1 MAAGNA
7 GDGEA
12 VEVGVLDDQVHAR
25 DRLAAFFAGF
35 SEFSGLAR
43 GVDTEDFCQ
52 GQHGGDDAEDAGRV
66 ADGVSKGGQGLAV
79 GNFGFGVALGDD
91 GDGLLRRAEGGG
103 VGGCPGEKPHAAER
117 VHSAEGDQEDRGPC
131 AQRHHGGGERIEPG
145 AVVFQRGKK
154 SGAELHSDRE
164 NEKHE
169 PEFAHE
175 LEDAGVDA
183 DAEMPGDDPR
193 EENGRDAGADA
204 ADLQAGCGQA
214 GGANGGEHQHGPG
227 DRLGLFHF
235 NEPVRHGLAFHRRT
249 LVASSGNRPHAES
262 GVEGA
267 GEFHF
272 TGGHMQPTLL
282 IVDDEK
288 NTRDG
293 LRNALEGE
301 FEVYVAADIDGAM
314 AVLESVTADV
324 LLTDLRLGGEDGMA
338 LIEKVRKRPNPPI
351 CIMMTAYGSVDTAV
365 EAMRHG
371 AYDFVT
377 KPVNIDRLEILIKR
391 AVRERE
397 TSRENRELR
406 SKVQS
411 QSTLEGMIG
420 RSPAMV
426 QVFETI
432 KQVAPS
438 RATVLV
444 QGESGTGKELAAHA
458 IHHLSPRA
466 KGKFVAVHCAAL
478 TPELLASEL
487 FGHEKGA
494 FTGAFERRIGRF
506 EQAKGGTLFLDEIGE
521 IDSAT
526 QVKILRVL
534 GERTFER
541 VGGGETLNADVR
553 LIAATNKD
561 LSKLVAE
568 GKFRD
573 DLFFRLHVVPLTM
586 PPLRDRKVDIPLL
599 VEAFLKD
606 AALENEKP
614 RRDLA
619 SEAMQRVLEYD
630 WPGNVRELRT
640 AIEHG
645 VVMASGPQIGLRDL
659 PATLRAEASRNAP
672 ASTAAHANGLNL
684 RDSETALILKSL
696 EECRGNRSAAAQK
709 LGISRRTL
717 HRRLQELNISKRQKR
732 T

>member
-1 MAAGNA
+1 
-7 GDGEA
+7 
-12 VEVGVLDDQVHAR
+12 
-25 DRLAAFFAGF
+25 
-35 SEFSGLAR
+35 
-43 GVDTEDFCQ
+43 
-52 GQHGGDDAEDAGRV
+52 
-66 ADGVSKGGQGLAV
+66 
-79 GNFGFGVALGDD
+79 
-91 GDGLLRRAEGGG
+91 
-103 VGGCPGEKPHAAER
+103 
-117 VHSAEGDQEDRGPC
+117 
-131 AQRHHGGGERIEPG
+131 
-145 AVVFQRGKK
+145 
-154 SGAELHSDRE
+154 
-164 NEKHE
+164 
-169 PEFAHE
+169 
-175 LEDAGVDA
+175 
-183 DAEMPGDDPR
+183 
-193 EENGRDAGADA
+193 
-204 ADLQAGCGQA
+204 
-214 GGANGGEHQHGPG
+214 
-227 DRLGLFHF
+227 
-235 NEPVRHGLAFHRRT
+235 
-249 LVASSGNRPHAES
+249 
-262 GVEGA
+262 
-267 GEFHF
+267 
-272 TGGHMQPTLL
+272 MQPTLL

-406 SKVQS
+406 SKVQA

-659 PATLRAEASRNAP
+659 PATLRAEASRSAP

>member
-1 MAAGNA
+1 
-7 GDGEA
+7 
-12 VEVGVLDDQVHAR
+12 
-25 DRLAAFFAGF
+25 
-35 SEFSGLAR
+35 
-43 GVDTEDFCQ
+43 
-52 GQHGGDDAEDAGRV
+52 
-66 ADGVSKGGQGLAV
+66 
-79 GNFGFGVALGDD
+79 
-91 GDGLLRRAEGGG
+91 
-103 VGGCPGEKPHAAER
+103 
-117 VHSAEGDQEDRGPC
+117 
-131 AQRHHGGGERIEPG
+131 
-145 AVVFQRGKK
+145 
-154 SGAELHSDRE
+154 
-164 NEKHE
+164 
-169 PEFAHE
+169 
-175 LEDAGVDA
+175 
-183 DAEMPGDDPR
+183 
-193 EENGRDAGADA
+193 
-204 ADLQAGCGQA
+204 
-214 GGANGGEHQHGPG
+214 
-227 DRLGLFHF
+227 
-235 NEPVRHGLAFHRRT
+235 
-249 LVASSGNRPHAES
+249 
-262 GVEGA
+262 
-267 GEFHF
+267 
-272 TGGHMQPTLL
+272 
-282 IVDDEK
+282 
-288 NTRDG
+288 

-314 AVLESVTADV
+314 AVLESVPADV

-406 SKVQS
+406 SKVQA

-659 PATLRAEASRNAP
+659 PATLRAEASRSAP

>member
-1 MAAGNA
+1 MRRRLCFLL
-7 GDGEA
+7 
-12 VEVGVLDDQVHAR
+12 VEM
-25 DRLAAFFAGF
+25 
-35 SEFSGLAR
+35 
-43 GVDTEDFCQ
+43 
-52 GQHGGDDAEDAGRV
+52 
-66 ADGVSKGGQGLAV
+66 
-79 GNFGFGVALGDD
+79 
-91 GDGLLRRAEGGG
+91 
-103 VGGCPGEKPHAAER
+103 
-117 VHSAEGDQEDRGPC
+117 SA
-131 AQRHHGGGERIEPG
+131 
-145 AVVFQRGKK
+145 
-154 SGAELHSDRE
+154 
-164 NEKHE
+164 
-169 PEFAHE
+169 
-175 LEDAGVDA
+175 
-183 DAEMPGDDPR
+183 
-193 EENGRDAGADA
+193 
-204 ADLQAGCGQA
+204 
-214 GGANGGEHQHGPG
+214 
-227 DRLGLFHF
+227 
-235 NEPVRHGLAFHRRT
+235 
-249 LVASSGNRPHAES
+249 
-262 GVEGA
+262 
-267 GEFHF
+267 
-272 TGGHMQPTLL
+272 TLL

-293 LRNALEGE
+293 LRNALDTE
-301 FEVYVAADIDGAM
+301 FEVYVAPDADGAL
-314 AVLESVTADV
+314 ATLESVPVDV
-324 LLTDLRLGGEDGMA
+324 VLTDLRLGGDDGMS
-338 LIEKVRKRPNPPI
+338 LIERIVKKANPPI

-365 EAMRHG
+365 EAMKRG

-391 AVRERE
+391 ALRERN
-397 TSRENRELR
+397 TSRENKELR

-411 QSTLEGMIG
+411 QFRVDGMIG

-426 QVFETI
+426 EVFDTI

-458 IHHLSPRA
+458 IHELSPRS
-466 KGKFVAVHCAAL
+466 KGKFVAVHCASL

-521 IDSAT
+521 IDLTT

-541 VGGGETLNADVR
+541 VGGGETLAADVR

-599 VEAFLKD
+599 VDAFLRET
-606 AALENEKP
+606 ALENGKP
-614 RRDLA
+614 HREL
-619 SEAMQRVLEYD
+619 SPEAMEKVLEYD

-640 AIEHG
+640 AVEHG
-645 VVMASGPQIGLRDL
+645 VVMACGPQITLRDM
-659 PATLRAEASRNAP
+659 PATLRSPKIAAP
-672 ASTAAHANGLNL
+672 DQSHLPTTPGGLNL
-684 RDSETALILKSL
+684 RDTETSLILRAL
-696 EECRGNRSAAAQK
+696 EDCRENRSEAAKK

-717 HRRLQELNISKRQKR
+717 HRRLKELNLFKRLPK

>member
-1 MAAGNA
+1 
-7 GDGEA
+7 
-12 VEVGVLDDQVHAR
+12 
-25 DRLAAFFAGF
+25 
-35 SEFSGLAR
+35 
-43 GVDTEDFCQ
+43 
-52 GQHGGDDAEDAGRV
+52 
-66 ADGVSKGGQGLAV
+66 
-79 GNFGFGVALGDD
+79 
-91 GDGLLRRAEGGG
+91 
-103 VGGCPGEKPHAAER
+103 
-117 VHSAEGDQEDRGPC
+117 
-131 AQRHHGGGERIEPG
+131 
-145 AVVFQRGKK
+145 
-154 SGAELHSDRE
+154 
-164 NEKHE
+164 
-169 PEFAHE
+169 
-175 LEDAGVDA
+175 
-183 DAEMPGDDPR
+183 
-193 EENGRDAGADA
+193 
-204 ADLQAGCGQA
+204 
-214 GGANGGEHQHGPG
+214 
-227 DRLGLFHF
+227 
-235 NEPVRHGLAFHRRT
+235 
-249 LVASSGNRPHAES
+249 
-262 GVEGA
+262 
-267 GEFHF
+267 
-272 TGGHMQPTLL
+272 MQPTLL

-314 AVLESVTADV
+314 AVLESVPADV

-338 LIEKVRKRPNPPI
+338 LIEKVRKRPSPPI

-406 SKVQS
+406 SKVQA

-659 PATLRAEASRNAP
+659 PATLRAEASRSAP

>member
-1 MAAGNA
+1 
-7 GDGEA
+7 
-12 VEVGVLDDQVHAR
+12 
-25 DRLAAFFAGF
+25 
-35 SEFSGLAR
+35 
-43 GVDTEDFCQ
+43 
-52 GQHGGDDAEDAGRV
+52 
-66 ADGVSKGGQGLAV
+66 
-79 GNFGFGVALGDD
+79 
-91 GDGLLRRAEGGG
+91 
-103 VGGCPGEKPHAAER
+103 
-117 VHSAEGDQEDRGPC
+117 
-131 AQRHHGGGERIEPG
+131 
-145 AVVFQRGKK
+145 
-154 SGAELHSDRE
+154 
-164 NEKHE
+164 
-169 PEFAHE
+169 
-175 LEDAGVDA
+175 
-183 DAEMPGDDPR
+183 
-193 EENGRDAGADA
+193 
-204 ADLQAGCGQA
+204 
-214 GGANGGEHQHGPG
+214 
-227 DRLGLFHF
+227 
-235 NEPVRHGLAFHRRT
+235 
-249 LVASSGNRPHAES
+249 
-262 GVEGA
+262 
-267 GEFHF
+267 
-272 TGGHMQPTLL
+272 
-282 IVDDEK
+282 
-288 NTRDG
+288 
-293 LRNALEGE
+293 
-301 FEVYVAADIDGAM
+301 
-314 AVLESVTADV
+314 
-324 LLTDLRLGGEDGMA
+324 
-338 LIEKVRKRPNPPI
+338 
-351 CIMMTAYGSVDTAV
+351 
-365 EAMRHG
+365 MRHG

-406 SKVQS
+406 SKVQA

-659 PATLRAEASRNAP
+659 PATLRAEASRSAP